1 MSSYFNQVLTREKTA
16 LIYVLD
22 PMCSWCW
29 AFSPIY
35 QAVKARFPELEHS
48 LLLGGLAPDS
58 DEPMPE
64 SQQQYI
70 QGIWRNIEQSTG
82 TQFNHDFWRECQPRR
97 STYPACRA
105 VMVAREQSDELAG
118 KMLGAIQQ
126 AYYQQAQN
134 PSDLP
139 TLQSCARQIGLSEQ
153 GFTERMQVLRDSS
166 TLEDEVDFVQRLGV
180 QGFPTLILKK
190 GMQWLALPIDY
201 KDSARLISVIES
213 RLVSD

>member
-1 MSSYFNQVLTREKTA
+1 MSSYLNQVLTSDKTA

-29 AFSPIY
+29 AFSPVY
-35 QAVKARFPELEHS
+35 QAVKAHFPQLDHH

-64 SQQQYI
+64 SQQRYI
-70 QGIWRNIEQSTG
+70 QGIWRNIEQRTG
-82 TQFNHDFWRECQPRR
+82 APFNHDFWSECQPRR

-134 PSDLP
+134 PSDLT
-139 TLQSCARQIGLSEQ
+139 TLQNCAQQIGLTEPD
-153 GFTERMQVLRDSS
+153 FTDRIQELRD
-166 TLEDEVDFVQRLGV
+166 TDALEEEVGFVQRLGV
-180 QGFPTLILKK
+180 QGFPTLILKQQQ
-190 GMQWLALPIDY
+190 QWQALPIDY
-201 KDSARLISVIES
+201 KDSALLISEIES
-213 RLVSD
+213 RLVTD